1 MIASKSIIHIDR
13 NTLFRRKVPSR
24 TFLFAIVLFLI
35 LTIQGY
41 STIRYVKA
49 GNPTPTFPYG
59 SWATASDSLQ
69 KVVNMCENGD
79 TIMIGNG
86 IYRELIRS
94 ERTNISLSFI
104 GTDVDS
110 CIFDLSGYPPEG
122 LYCTSLFINH
132 SITLENLNFTTTNLI
147 NDHTALF
154 LGYSPFP
161 LNLYVRNCRFSN
173 LDECITA
180 LITSGG
186 ITGNYFFNI
195 GRAVLNTD
203 RPSGEYLN
211 ILNNTIIESQGTAI
225 VCHYGTI
232 RNNWIIMRQGS
243 GIAGGGGLFI
253 SQQQIYNN
261 FVTQLSS
268 GAYHYALQGVEGI
281 IRNNVMLRMGVG
293 IWRPIWSEIKNNV
306 IAYCGEAAIRFSIPA
321 HAQNCDIN
329 YNSFYQNKKIS
340 YDSSIFNPDTTIY
353 YTSDPMF
360 ENQDSN
366 NYLLQMF
373 SPLIDAGDPNILDV
387 DGSRSDVGL
396 YGGPYGQSYEYK
408 DLPPK
413 KPKVISAT
421 KLKNKVNFNWRG
433 GTEADFN
440 SFSLYR
446 GRDPQFIPDDNNKIY
461 SGIDTLFTDSLT
473 DPTGSYCY
481 KLTAKD
487 NQGNVS
493 KLDSVTVVLTGISAE
508 EKSSTPER
516 IYLYQNYPNPFN
528 PSTKIKF
535 SLTEESEVILRV
547 YDVNGEL
554 VTLLQNGW
562 LSAGEYE
569 REFSPATIGTLKDL
583 ASGVYF
589 YNLLVRNK
597 NLVPL
602 FVKTE
607 KMMFLK

>member
-1 MIASKSIIHIDR
+1 MTVTKRTGPIYRSAISC
-13 NTLFRRKVPSR
+13 RKVPTR
-24 TFLFAIVLFLI
+24 TFLFSILLFLI
-35 LTIQGY
+35 LTVSGY

-49 GNPTPTFPYG
+49 GNPTPTFPYT

-69 KVVNMCENGD
+69 KVVNMCESGD

-94 ERTNISLSFI
+94 ERRDITLSFI
-104 GTDVDS
+104 GIDADS
-110 CIFDLSGYPPEG
+110 CIFDLSGFSPNMESIF
-122 LYCTSLFINH
+122 LYVEH
-132 SITLENLNFTTTNLI
+132 SINVENLNFTTTTLTNRHFGI
-147 NDHTALF
+147 F
-154 LGYSPFP
+154 FGFSPFP
-161 LNLYVRNCRFSN
+161 QSIFVRNCRFSN
-173 LDECITA
+173 LDECINIFKGSGE
-180 LITSGG
+180 ITD
-186 ITGNYFFNI
+186 NYFFNI

-281 IRNNVMLRMGVG
+281 IRNNVILRMGVG
-293 IWRPIWSEIKNNV
+293 IWPIWSEIKNNV

-353 YTSDPMF
+353 YSSDPMF

-366 NYLLQMF
+366 NFLLQMF

-421 KLKNKVNFNWRG
+421 KLKNKVNFQWRG
-433 GTEADFN
+433 GTESDFN

-446 GRDPQFIPDDNNKIY
+446 NRDPLFSPSDNNKIY
-461 SGIDTLFTDSLT
+461 TGIDTLFTDSLI
-473 DPTGSYCY
+473 DPTGSYSY

-493 KLDSVTVVLTGISAE
+493 KLDSVTVVLTSISDNE
-508 EKSSTPER
+508 ESPTPER

-547 YDVNGEL
+547 YNVNGEL
-554 VTLLQNGW
+554 VTMLQNGW
-562 LSAGEYE
+562 LPAGEYE
-569 REFSPATIGTLKDL
+569 REFSPATIGTIKDI

-589 YNLLVRNK
+589 YNLLVRDK
-597 NLVPL
+597 NLIPL